1 MFCPQCGTT
10 QGDDLKFCKSCGAN
24 LSAVRQAVTTHETPE
39 KSYWGK
45 AWGTNW
51 LHFQEELE
59 KLKQIREL
67 NRSPEEKRYNEIK
80 AGVIT
85 SCVGLGLMIFLYVF
99 MQGIIMS
106 GKVPSDTA
114 QILSHVWIAGVIPLF
129 VGAGLL
135 INGVFVSQKL
145 VELKK
150 QKVQEKDTARRLA
163 PVTDSNDEL
172 LPSADWYESDSPKPS
187 VTEHTTRQLE
197 NSKQI
202 K

>member
-1 MFCPQCGTT
+1 M
-10 QGDDLKFCKSCGAN
+10 
-24 LSAVRQAVTTHETPE
+24 
-39 KSYWGK
+39 GK
-45 AWGTNW
+45 AWGKNW

-85 SCVGLGLMIFLYVF
+85 SCVGVGLMIFLYIF
-99 MQGIIMS
+99 MQGIILG
-106 GKVPSDTA
+106 GKVPFDTA
-114 QILSHVWIAGVIPLF
+114 QILSRIWIAGVIPLF

-135 INGVFVSQKL
+135 INGVFISKKL

-150 QKVQEKDTARRLA
+150 QKVQETETTKRLA
-163 PVTDSNDEL
+163 SARDGNDEL
-172 LPSADWYESDSPKPS
+172 SPSADWYEADSPKPS

-197 NSKQI
+197 NSKQM

>member
-24 LSAVRQAVTTHETPE
+24 LSAVRQAVTTRETSE
-39 KSYWGK
+39 KSDGGK
-45 AWGTNW
+45 SWVENIMLLQDEQAKRKRDR
-51 LHFQEELE
+51 LRSEE
-59 KLKQIREL
+59 R
-67 NRSPEEKRYNEIK
+67 RYNEIK

-85 SCVGLGLMIFLYVF
+85 SCAGVGLMIFLYIF
-99 MQGIIMS
+99 MQGIIL
-106 GKVPSDTA
+106 GGRVPFETA
-114 QILSHVWIAGVIPLF
+114 QILSRIWIAGVIPLF

-135 INGVFVSQKL
+135 INGAFVGKKL

-150 QKVQEKDTARRLA
+150 REVQEKETAKRLA
-163 PVTDSNDEL
+163 SAGDSNDEL
-172 LPSADWYESDSPKPS
+172 SPSADWYESGSPKPS

-197 NSKQI
+197 NSNQI